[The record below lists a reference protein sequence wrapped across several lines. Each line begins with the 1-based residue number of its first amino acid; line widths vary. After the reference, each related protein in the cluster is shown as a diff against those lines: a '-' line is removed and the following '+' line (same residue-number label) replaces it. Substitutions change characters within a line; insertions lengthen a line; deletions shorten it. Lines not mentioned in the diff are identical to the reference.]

1 MDNSLSDTFSPFE
14 TGFGRFADGIEI
26 GLNDMGFMKIWR
38 CGELQ
43 VWGPDADTLDK
54 PSITFTPEHADLL
67 EMLAAEL
74 RARATEYAEYQSR
87 VQGLE
92 ETQRL
97 EEEALERGEEEV
109 QEGQSSAT
117 HRKKGGASTSPD
129 QPQLINMVENN
140 KRAGAKVA
148 TAGSP

>member
-1 MDNSLSDTFSPFE
+1 MNHPLSSDVFTGHSPFE
-14 TGFGRFADGIEI
+14 VGFGRFADGIEI
-26 GLNDMGFMKIWR
+26 GLENDMGFLKIWR

-74 RARATEYAEYQSR
+74 RARATEYAEYQTR
-87 VQGLE
+87 VQALE

-97 EEEALERGEEEV
+97 GEEALES
-109 QEGQSSAT
+109 EGQGQVPITGKRAKAS
-117 HRKKGGASTSPD
+117 ASTSPD
-129 QPQLINMVENN
+129 QPQLVGMV
-140 KRAGAKVA
+140 APKVA
-148 TAGSP
+148 TPGSA